1 MRFCPIS
8 HIPAAVISPNNLQQH
23 RFRRNATV
31 ARVNY
36 EPRKNLSHKATRDGY
51 CSAFLR

>member
-8 HIPAAVISPNNLQQH
+8 HIQAAVISPNYLPQH
-23 RFRRNATV
+23 RFRRNTTV
-31 ARVNY
+31 ARLNY

-51 CSAFLR
+51 CSAFPR